1 MPIDTTAFEL
11 QTPDGPE
18 RTVLA
23 RPTGIG
29 TWPGIVFL
37 MDGVGL
43 RPSLIGMVERL
54 AGLGY
59 VVAMPDLFH
68 RVPRLEPK
76 ALAELLM
83 NPATRTQWRE
93 TYYASANDTAHLR
106 ADVGAVLEHLAGRS
120 DVVNGARGVTGYCMG
135 GNFALRAAG
144 LFPEAFAAAAS
155 FHGANLANDTPES
168 PHLLAPKL
176 KAEVYVAG
184 AVEDSSFPDAMKA
197 RLEQALSEAHVT
209 HRIETYEGARHGFAV
224 PDSPVFDAG
233 AAERHWA
240 NLDALFSRRLKRA
253 S

>member
-1 MPIDTTAFEL
+1 VPIDTTDFEL

-18 RTVLA
+18 HTVLA
-23 RPTGIG
+23 RPSGIG
-29 TWPGIVFL
+29 TWPGVVFM

-68 RVPRLEPK
+68 RTPRLEPK
-76 ALAELLM
+76 ALGELLR
-83 NPATRTQWRE
+83 NPATRGQWRD
-93 TYYASANDTAHLR
+93 TYFASANDTGHLR
-106 ADVGAVLEHLAGRS
+106 MDVEAVLEHLAGRS
-120 DVVNGARGVTGYCMG
+120 DVVQAPRGITGYCIG
-135 GNFALRAAG
+135 GNFALRGAG

-155 FHGANLANDTPES
+155 FHGGNLANDTPES
-168 PHLLAPKL
+168 PHLLASKL

-184 AVEDSSFPDAMKA
+184 AVEDSSFPEAMKA

-209 HRIETYEGARHGFAV
+209 HRVETYEGARHGFAV
-224 PDSPVFDAG
+224 PDSPVFDAA